1 MAHTPAHVAWL
12 DHVEICFSAARRP
25 PPATRRPPPAA
36 SGVRPPAKGPRT

>member
-12 DHVEICFSAARRP
+12 DHVEICFSTA
-25 PPATRRPPPAA
+25 RRPPPAA